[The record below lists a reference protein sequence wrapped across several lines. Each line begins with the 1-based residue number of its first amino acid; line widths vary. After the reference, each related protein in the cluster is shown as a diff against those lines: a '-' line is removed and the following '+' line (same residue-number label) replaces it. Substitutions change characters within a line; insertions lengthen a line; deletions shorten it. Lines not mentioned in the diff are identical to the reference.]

1 MKRSIFR
8 VGLLTGALCVAGSS
22 LARAE
27 EDKSTRLTREAAT
40 RVMPAKPADPWSWA
54 SKDGPKQFNREYFPQ
69 TKDAECSAA
78 HDHCLPAW
86 VWFVEDAIDA
96 KDKPLARTAKAK
108 AFLNGGLIE
117 GSTSA
122 EPRLF
127 GLTGAATDGDITVA
141 QKERAIAYRT
151 VPATRAHLI
160 KGALAIALD
169 YPTLRPESEMRALVS
184 YWRVGVVKSVDWDAG
199 KVYFVGKS
207 DPYFIAAT
215 RVAVLRW
222 QAGGKVE
229 VIAKGPADALTPAV
243 VDTFNMAEV
252 KAPTTKPQGQVGAD
266 GQPVVDADTR
276 AFEKTAPYA
285 CDTAHNHCM
294 RPWTWLSKGNGEG
307 DPMRFID
314 GQMQYIN
321 SSGEYRKADGAKMYF
336 LTEPA
341 AAAKLKAGTRVFYRD
356 TAVQDEG
363 DANGRPWNMAIVD
376 EVEPELDM
384 WKAKGDDRLRKI
396 ALARVGVIK
405 WFPGEKAE
413 AVK

>member
-1 MKRSIFR
+1 
-8 VGLLTGALCVAGSS
+8 
-22 LARAE
+22 
-27 EDKSTRLTREAAT
+27 
-40 RVMPAKPADPWSWA
+40 
-54 SKDGPKQFNREYFPQ
+54 
-69 TKDAECSAA
+69 
-78 HDHCLPAW
+78 
-86 VWFVEDAIDA
+86 
-96 KDKPLARTAKAK
+96 
-108 AFLNGGLIE
+108 
-117 GSTSA
+117 
-122 EPRLF
+122 
-127 GLTGAATDGDITVA
+127 
-141 QKERAIAYRT
+141 
-151 VPATRAHLI
+151 
-160 KGALAIALD
+160 
-169 YPTLRPESEMRALVS
+169 
-184 YWRVGVVKSVDWDAG
+184 
-199 KVYFVGKS
+199 
-207 DPYFIAAT
+207 
-215 RVAVLRW
+215 
-222 QAGGKVE
+222 
-229 VIAKGPADALTPAV
+229 
-243 VDTFNMAEV
+243 
-252 KAPTTKPQGQVGAD
+252 
-266 GQPVVDADTR
+266 VVDADTR
-276 AFEKTAPYA
+276 AFEKTAAYA